1 MHMRDVDEELWKR
14 DETATGDRDGLC
26 QTHTCSV
33 CACSRSGSCQ
43 SHGQSPRESTGK
55 PRTETTSLL
64 SRHFLLRPLSSSSSS
79 SSSIPYS
86 FLLSPR
92 VYDPTTPKDLPCA
105 LGLVKILP
113 CSCLVQRLILRL
125 VVANDLKR
133 PTLPAA
139 GAEAGVRCT
148 ISKPLVLSSMTK
160 AQRTMRPEGPKR
172 SWQIGLCS

>member
-1 MHMRDVDEELWKR
+1 MWTRSYGRETRQRQGIETDYAKR
-14 DETATGDRDGLC
+14 
-26 QTHTCSV
+26 THV
-33 CACSRSGSCQ
+33 QYVHVADLGRAKAMGRAQ
-43 SHGQSPRESTGK
+43 GK
-55 PRTETTSLL
+55 VQGNPALKQQHCFLVIFFFVLFL
-64 SRHFLLRPLSSSSSS
+64 SSSSSSSS

-160 AQRTMRPEGPKR
+160 AQRTMRPKGPKR